1 LRERSHFHQVCFL
14 NHYLL
19 KTMRNQL
26 CTLLLLC
33 TWFVVQATQAQTM
46 RGGLT
51 PEQEKQ
57 WREVAE
63 INKMILL
70 RQNPQAHFSKERMA
84 TLADAKAK
92 QNEVQQ
98 PTSTIASELQVRQ
111 RIAAYFQAHPE
122 EGEKY
127 NWGNLPPATP
137 MISALAE
144 MKVSSLD
151 DVKFEALP
159 EQKQMQLIE
168 ASPEL
173 KAIWQEQQPQMAGMS
188 EAQQSALRKKLWET
202 FKQTK
207 K

>member
-1 LRERSHFHQVCFL
+1 
-14 NHYLL
+14 
-19 KTMRNQL
+19 
-26 CTLLLLC
+26 
-33 TWFVVQATQAQTM
+33 
-46 RGGLT
+46 
-51 PEQEKQ
+51 
-57 WREVAE
+57 
-63 INKMILL
+63 
-70 RQNPQAHFSKERMA
+70 
-84 TLADAKAK
+84 
-92 QNEVQQ
+92 
-98 PTSTIASELQVRQ
+98 
-111 RIAAYFQAHPE
+111 
-122 EGEKY
+122 
-127 NWGNLPPATP
+127 
-137 MISALAE
+137 